1 MIICPLCNYENL
13 DGVDTCEQ
21 CESSLSEFSNHRPHS
36 REERHILK
44 DRIFLLS
51 PRRAITVSVDTT
63 VSEVLQTLVK
73 QNVGCVVV
81 TEGDEVAGI
90 FTERDVLMRINV
102 EAEELAHRP
111 ISDYMTPTPQTLE
124 ISDRIAF
131 ALQKMDV
138 GGYRHIPILTDGRL
152 TGVISLRDIL
162 KYISHHLLMVPV

>member
-13 DGVDTCEQ
+13 DGADVCEQ
-21 CESSLSEFSNHRPHS
+21 CESSLSELSNPTPHT

-51 PRRAITVSVDTT
+51 PRRAITVSVNAT

-81 TEGDEVAGI
+81 MDADEVVGI
-90 FTERDVLMRINV
+90 FTERDALMRINV
-102 EAEELAHRP
+102 DAEELAEHP
-111 ISDYMTPTPQTLE
+111 ISDFMTPAPQTLE
-124 ISDRIAF
+124 ITDRIAF

-162 KYISHHLLMVPV
+162 TYISTHLLTVPV